1 MKKKKIAEMQ
11 EDLAKCRELL
21 RRIREKREGAER
33 DLIIMRPYEG
43 TSTVVDAN
51 IQHKRD
57 TAAMFRADEE
67 RLEKEVARIALEITE
82 AQREVDGEQQS
93 LLDLGL

>member
-1 MKKKKIAEMQ
+1 MSKRKIAELQ
-11 EDLAKCRELL
+11 EDLAKGRELL
-21 RRIREKREGAER
+21 RRMREMREGAEH

-57 TAAMFRADEE
+57 DAALFRAEEE

-82 AQREVDGEQQS
+82 AQRETEGEQQS

>member
-1 MKKKKIAEMQ
+1 MSKKRIAVLQ
-11 EDLAKCRELL
+11 EELAIGRGLL
-21 RRIREKREGAER
+21 RQRREWREGAEH

-57 TAAMFRADEE
+57 DVARLKADEE
-67 RLEKEVARIALEITE
+67 RLEKEVARIALEITK
-82 AQREVDGEQQS
+82 AQRETEGEQQS